1 MDNYSRFLRNYSAS
15 QRFTVEKRKNVPLK
29 KKIANGSI
37 NFFQIG
43 SSLLFI
49 DDEKFIQEEDKKT
62 CGLTIS
68 KLKDND
74 DAQDAD
80 DDDVAH
86 SDELKN
92 LA

>member
-1 MDNYSRFLRNYSAS
+1 MCFQN
-15 QRFTVEKRKNVPLK
+15 K
-29 KKIANGSI
+29 KKNANGSI

>member
-1 MDNYSRFLRNYSAS
+1 MFRW
-15 QRFTVEKRKNVPLK
+15 K
-29 KKIANGSI
+29 KKIANGLI
-37 NFFQIG
+37 NFFHIG

-68 KLKDND
+68 KPKDND

>member
-1 MDNYSRFLRNYSAS
+1 MFH
-15 QRFTVEKRKNVPLK
+15 
-29 KKIANGSI
+29 KKIANDSI